1 LHYSYIESGHAR
13 IDPMELTLQVNSP
26 LKLIPSRKYWIEL
39 LCSHLFLFLL
49 HYFIQQGGNQKERR
63 KEQNRAAQRAFR
75 ERKEKFVKE
84 LQIKIKQ
91 MELKHK
97 DEVELVKRENRE
109 LKDRIKSMEAE
120 IYTLKGAA
128 MAFNVSIQKLR
139 EVGLDLSNRLP
150 PAREPTSPA
159 SNKITITTAATNNS
173 NVASAVSSVSG
184 STTSISTAS
193 TSTNDNSN
201 NAQDSHPHASS
212 ADNESR
218 GSQSPTQ
225 LGAYMISNRH
235 KNQQHIYDPLLD
247 SINASAAE
255 NYQHQSNHPRHP
267 RHPRS
272 AENVENTFAERED
285 ETFKKISD
293 SNDALGEKMIPATDI
308 WQILAEHPNFDKFDV
323 NEFCRPLQGRTRFI
337 GTHPVIPESEL
348 RKILHSMDTV

>member
-1 LHYSYIESGHAR
+1 
-13 IDPMELTLQVNSP
+13 MELTLQVNSL

-49 HYFIQQGGNQKERR
+49 HCFIQQGVNQKERR

-84 LQIKIKQ
+84 LQLKIKQ

-109 LKDRIKSMEAE
+109 LKDCIKSMEAE

-150 PAREPTSPA
+150 PAREPTPPV
-159 SNKITITTAATNNS
+159 SNKIAATTAATNNS
-173 NVASAVSSVSG
+173 NIASTVNSVSG
-184 STTSISTAS
+184 SITSISTAS
-193 TSTNDNSN
+193 TATNDNSN

-218 GSQSPTQ
+218 GSQLPTL
-225 LGAYMISNRH
+225 LGACMISNRH

-247 SINASAAE
+247 SINASTAE
-255 NYQHQSNHPRHP
+255 NYQHQSNHQ

-285 ETFKKISD
+285 ETFKKTSD

-323 NEFCRPLQGRTRFI
+323 NELCRPLQGRTRFI